1 MMILYNTVISSLCV
15 QFLFGLHAF
24 QPVACNENCKAP
36 TIHAGSS
43 TIEGSCSTFHANE
56 LGVKRQV
63 ASYRG
68 LRYAKPPVGRRRF
81 TPPELH
87 DLDLKVDGNSGG
99 PSCPQGPHPVYNTE
113 SGSEEDCLFLDV
125 FVPLPQRE
133 VPLAVL
139 VWLHGGGFM
148 YGAGTVPML
157 SPLPLVALGDVI
169 VVTINYRLGA
179 LGYLT
184 TGDNIIPPNLGIMD
198 QITALNWIRKY
209 ISAFGGDPNRVSLF
223 GDSAGSASIHIHLMS
238 PLSSGLFHRAI
249 MQSGAS
255 TSSWARS
262 PDLATARNRAHTLG
276 RLVGCGEVPSSA
288 QLLECLEQIPAHEI
302 VAKQQLVLADMG
314 DSADIAFLPVIDH
327 VVIPDTPDTV
337 GKMGS
342 YNNVSLIVGANTDEG
357 MMAMMK
363 LFPKAITTPTVTRQE
378 LRHYMSTVIKVE
390 DSILQDLIELVY
402 DVDIH
407 ENPSHTNRMYSDR
420 GQNEDEYLSEYMNDG
435 TLNVFDKL
443 NDIVGDM
450 TMFCPTIAVA
460 DFAADA
466 GLKVYRY
473 HMTHRPSQSFWRP
486 LTWTRV
492 NHGENLLFVFGVHFL
507 PHLNWTLT
515 PEEVN
520 MTSHI
525 IQYWTNFASSGDPN
539 QNEDSPWLMKD
550 LPDWPLYDPITTD
563 LSKNI
568 SPAMTDD
575 SAFKSRE
582 CRFWNMIFA
591 RLQTHL

>member
-1 MMILYNTVISSLCV
+1 MMIRYNTVFFSLCV
-15 QFLFGLHAF
+15 QFLVGLHAF

-36 TIHAGSS
+36 TINAGSS

-56 LGVKRQV
+56 LGVDRQV

-81 TPPELH
+81 TPPELQ

-99 PSCPQGPHPVYNTE
+99 PSCPQGLHPVYNTE
-113 SGSEEDCLFLDV
+113 SGSDEDCLFLDV
-125 FVPLPQRE
+125 FVPLPQRD

-184 TGDNIIPPNLGIMD
+184 TGDNIIPPNLGVMD

-223 GDSAGSASIHIHLMS
+223 GDSAGSASIHIHIMS

-262 PDLATARNRAHTLG
+262 PDLATARNRAQTLG

-288 QLLECLEQIPAHEI
+288 QLLECLEQIPAYEI
-302 VAKQQLVLADMG
+302 VAMQQRVLADTG

-327 VVIPDTPDTV
+327 VVIPDTPDIV

-342 YNNVSLIVGANTDEG
+342 YNNVSLIVGANADEG
-357 MMAMMK
+357 MMTMMK

-402 DVDIH
+402 DVDEH
-407 ENPSHTNRMYSDR
+407 ESPSHTNRMYSDR
-420 GQNEDEYLSEYMNDG
+420 GQNKDE
-435 TLNVFDKL
+435 
-443 NDIVGDM
+443 
-450 TMFCPTIAVA
+450 
-460 DFAADA
+460 
-466 GLKVYRY
+466 
-473 HMTHRPSQSFWRP
+473 PSQSFWRP
-486 LTWTRV
+486 ITWTRV

-520 MTSHI
+520 MTSRI

-539 QNEDSPWLMKD
+539 QNEDSPWLMND

-591 RLQTHL
+591 RLQTRLR

>member
-249 MQSGAS
+249 MQ
-255 TSSWARS
+255 
-262 PDLATARNRAHTLG
+262 
-276 RLVGCGEVPSSA
+276 
-288 QLLECLEQIPAHEI
+288 
-302 VAKQQLVLADMG
+302 VLADMG

>member
-1 MMILYNTVISSLCV
+1 MMNRYNTVFFSLCV
-15 QFLFGLHAF
+15 QFLVGLHAF

-36 TIHAGSS
+36 TINAGSS

-56 LGVKRQV
+56 LGVERQV

-81 TPPELH
+81 TPPELQ

-99 PSCPQGPHPVYNTE
+99 PSCPQGLHPVYNTE
-113 SGSEEDCLFLDV
+113 SGSDEDCLFLDV
-125 FVPLPQRE
+125 FVPLPQRD

-184 TGDNIIPPNLGIMD
+184 T
-198 QITALNWIRKY
+198 
-209 ISAFGGDPNRVSLF
+209 AFGGDPNRVSLF

-249 MQSGAS
+249 MQ
-255 TSSWARS
+255 
-262 PDLATARNRAHTLG
+262 
-276 RLVGCGEVPSSA
+276 
-288 QLLECLEQIPAHEI
+288 
-302 VAKQQLVLADMG
+302 VLADTG

-327 VVIPDTPDTV
+327 VVIPDTPDIV

-342 YNNVSLIVGANTDEG
+342 YNNVSLIVGANADEG
-357 MMAMMK
+357 MMTMMK

-402 DVDIH
+402 DVDEH
-407 ENPSHTNRMYSDR
+407 ESPSHTNRMYSDR
-420 GQNEDEYLSEYMNDG
+420 GQNKDEYLTELMNDG
-435 TLNVFDKL
+435 MLNVFDKL

-486 LTWTRV
+486 ITWTRV

-520 MTSHI
+520 MTSRI

-539 QNEDSPWLMKD
+539 QNEDSPWLTTD

-591 RLQTHL
+591 RLQTRLR

>member
-1 MMILYNTVISSLCV
+1 MMIRYNTVFFSLCV
-15 QFLFGLHAF
+15 QFLVGLHAF

-36 TIHAGSS
+36 TINAGSS

-56 LGVKRQV
+56 LGVDRQV

-81 TPPELH
+81 TPPELQ

-99 PSCPQGPHPVYNTE
+99 PSCPQGLHPVYNTE
-113 SGSEEDCLFLDV
+113 SGSDEDCLFLDV
-125 FVPLPQRE
+125 FVPLPQ
-133 VPLAVL
+133 V
-139 VWLHGGGFM
+139 
-148 YGAGTVPML
+148 
-157 SPLPLVALGDVI
+157 
-169 VVTINYRLGA
+169 
-179 LGYLT
+179 
-184 TGDNIIPPNLGIMD
+184 GDNIIPPNLGVMD

-223 GDSAGSASIHIHLMS
+223 GDSAGSASIHIHIMS

-262 PDLATARNRAHTLG
+262 PDLATARNRAQTLG

-288 QLLECLEQIPAHEI
+288 QLLECLEQIPAYEI
-302 VAKQQLVLADMG
+302 VAMQQRVLADTG

-327 VVIPDTPDTV
+327 VVIPDTPDIV

-342 YNNVSLIVGANTDEG
+342 YNNVSLIVGANADEG
-357 MMAMMK
+357 MMTMMK

-402 DVDIH
+402 DVDEH
-407 ENPSHTNRMYSDR
+407 ESPSHTNRMYSDR
-420 GQNEDEYLSEYMNDG
+420 GQNKDEYLTELMNDG
-435 TLNVFDKL
+435 MLNVFDKL

-486 LTWTRV
+486 ITWTRV

-520 MTSHI
+520 MTSRI

-539 QNEDSPWLMKD
+539 QNEDSPWLMND

-591 RLQTHL
+591 RLQTRLR